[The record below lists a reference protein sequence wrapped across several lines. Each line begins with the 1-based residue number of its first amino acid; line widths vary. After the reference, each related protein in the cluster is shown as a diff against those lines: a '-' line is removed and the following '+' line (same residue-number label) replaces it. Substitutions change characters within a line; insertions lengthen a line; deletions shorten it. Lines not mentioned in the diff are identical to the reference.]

1 MQHLKKLALA
11 SMPALLLCSHQALA
25 YIGPGMGAGTLGVL
39 LGLIG
44 SVLLAL
50 FAFFWYPIKRLFTGK
65 DKGKDKGKE
74 EKTAADATTEPKE
87 QAGQANTREA

>member
-1 MQHLKKLALA
+1 MQHLNRLAIITV
-11 SMPALLLCSHQALA
+11 PALVFGSEQALA

-44 SVLLAL
+44 SVFLAL

-65 DKGKDKGKE
+65 GKE
-74 EKTAADATTEPKE
+74 KKAAAEVAVETKE
-87 QAGQANTREA
+87 QAEQAKPRET

>member
-1 MQHLKKLALA
+1 MRHLNKLAIITVPVLILG
-11 SMPALLLCSHQALA
+11 SQQALA

-44 SVLLAL
+44 SVFLAL

-65 DKGKDKGKE
+65 GKQAKKQAE
-74 EKTAADATTEPKE
+74 AAAESQE
-87 QAGQANTREA
+87 QAEQAKTRET

>member
-1 MQHLKKLALA
+1 MKHLNTLAIA
-11 SMPALLLCSHQALA
+11 AMPALILSSQQALA

-50 FAFFWYPIKRLFTGK
+50 FAFFWYPIKRAFSG
-65 DKGKDKGKE
+65 KGKE
-74 EKTAADATTEPKE
+74 EKAAAEVAESPEKAE
-87 QAGQANTREA
+87 QASTQDT

>member
-1 MQHLKKLALA
+1 MQHPNKLAITCV
-11 SMPALLLCSHQALA
+11 PALFLCSHQALA

-44 SVLLAL
+44 SVFLAL

-65 DKGKDKGKE
+65 GKDKGKE
-74 EKTAADATTEPKE
+74 EKSAAEAATEPKE
-87 QAGQANTREA
+87 QAEQPNTREA

>member
-1 MQHLKKLALA
+1 MQNLKKLAISSL
-11 SMPALLLCSHQALA
+11 PALSLCSHQALA

-39 LGLIG
+39 LGLLG

-65 DKGKDKGKE
+65 GKA
-74 EKTAADATTEPKE
+74 EKIPAEVTAESTEQVE
-87 QAGQANTREA
+87 QANTRDA